1 MNKNKS
7 HIPISKNLSQQ
18 HYNIPMKRIYRIFV
32 KKKKFQFKE
41 KKFKWLFLPRMSIR
55 LLSCKS
61 KNNILLI
68 TCNLIQNLVYVTLW
82 FKKISYIVTWLQ
94 TAI

>member
-32 KKKKFQFKE
+32 KKNNFNSKKKNLNGYFYQE
-41 KKFKWLFLPRMSIR
+41 CLF
-55 LLSCKS
+55 
-61 KNNILLI
+61 
-68 TCNLIQNLVYVTLW
+68 VYCHV
-82 FKKISYIVTWLQ
+82 KAKIIYY
-94 TAI
+94 